1 MDRHRGKAPPSI
13 DRENFEESLNGLLKG
28 PLKCD
33 ISSSAVDELLDLSGI
48 WDFGNTQER
57 MKQQQHRLDRDAH
70 RKLIDNVQRALD
82 QMKVQKDYLIE
93 AFPFDRVRGTSE
105 VEDSLLCE
113 LRQNENEEEP
123 PFPDPQSDLAE
134 AYETLEVIAKLP
146 SPGELSS
153 ERPDFATPR
162 DGLIVALGAWW
173 RKHVGREPSANNKDA
188 PFVRLC
194 RYAMTDKQLSYAT
207 VNKALKNTPKLAEK
221 FEKLRRE
228 AESWEHDP
236 F

>member
-1 MDRHRGKAPPSI
+1 MTSSSGISI
-13 DRENFEESLNGLLKG
+13 VTKGLLRES
-28 PLKCD
+28 PHRA
-33 ISSSAVDELLDLSGI
+33 SRSG
-48 WDFGNTQER
+48 
-57 MKQQQHRLDRDAH
+57 
-70 RKLIDNVQRALD
+70 
-82 QMKVQKDYLIE
+82 
-93 AFPFDRVRGTSE
+93 FPY
-105 VEDSLLCE
+105 
-113 LRQNENEEEP
+113 Q
-123 PFPDPQSDLAE
+123 
-134 AYETLEVIAKLP
+134 TLQAITKLP